1 MTESRANQS
10 DGSRLDTFQRLAM
23 EAGCEPMAA
32 DARSLAG
39 RVRAGR
45 FYVVCVGQYKRGKS
59 TLLNALMGER
69 VLPVGVV
76 PLTVVVTILRYGTP
90 RTARVQFAD
99 GSWADIE
106 PDAIAEYVTE
116 EKNPEN
122 SKGVAVVEVLT
133 PNSLLESGLCL
144 VDTPGIGS
152 VFIDNTEATRAF
164 VPHIDAAL
172 VVLGT
177 DPPISAAELVL
188 VEEIARQC
196 PELIFVLGKADK
208 QTDADR
214 VTAAAFTSRI
224 LRERLGR
231 DIPSLIEVSAAER
244 LAGAGEL
251 RGWPDL
257 VAALHRLALHSKGEL
272 VRQAEARGFAML
284 AHRLR
289 HVLQE
294 QRDALF
300 RPVEASQLRVEQ
312 LQALVAEAAV
322 SLNDLGYLFTA
333 EQDRL
338 SRLFAEQKDA
348 FLRRAQPESRQELG
362 AALRA
367 EDRQHGPVSRDQA
380 VQCVHTITRRWLD
393 QWLAEAQPAAES
405 LYVEAMARFVS
416 LANDFLGKLATTGDP
431 ALAALPQVVGPEI
444 GFRVSSGLYY
454 TSLMNYTQQTV
465 MEWLLNLIRTR
476 HRKFLALERRMGEY
490 QDLMLLANANRIA
503 KDFEERVMESRR
515 KLQAE
520 IHAILSETVTTAERA
535 WERARTIQAQGTQSI
550 ETEIQRLDALQS
562 RLEQLGGSQTET
574 A

>member
-1 MTESRANQS
+1 MTELRSSQS
-10 DGSRLDTFQRLAM
+10 DDSRLDSFQRLAV

-76 PLTVVVTILRYGTP
+76 PLTVVVTIIRYGKSCA
-90 RTARVQFAD
+90 ARVQFAD

-106 PDAIAEYVTE
+106 PGAIAEYVTE

-122 SKGVAVVEVLT
+122 GRGVAVVEVLT
-133 PNSLLESGLCL
+133 PSPLLEGGLCL

-177 DPPISAAELVL
+177 DPPISAEELVL
-188 VEEIARQC
+188 IEEIARQC
-196 PELIFVLGKADK
+196 PELVFVLGKADK

-214 VTAAAFTSRI
+214 AAAAAFTRRI

-231 DIPSLIEVSAAER
+231 DIPPLIEVSAAER
-244 LAGAGEL
+244 LAGADEP

-257 VAALHRLALHSKGEL
+257 VAAMHRLAYHSKGEL
-272 VRQAEARGFAML
+272 ARQAEARGFAML
-284 AHRLR
+284 ARRLR
-289 HVLQE
+289 HALAE
-294 QRDALF
+294 QRDALL
-300 RPVEASQLRVEQ
+300 RPVEASQLRVEK
-312 LQALVAEAAV
+312 LHALVAEAAV
-322 SLNDLGYLFTA
+322 SLSDLGYLFTA

-338 SRLFAEQKDA
+338 SRLFAEQKDS

-362 AALRA
+362 TVLRA
-367 EDRQHGPVSRDQA
+367 EDRQRGPVSRDWA
-380 VQCVHTITRRWLD
+380 VQCVHAITQRWLD
-393 QWLAEAQPAAES
+393 LWLAEAQPAAES

-416 LANDFLGKLATTGDP
+416 LANDFLSKLAMTGDP
-431 ALAALPQVVGPEI
+431 ALAALPQVVEPEI
-444 GFRVSSGLYY
+444 GFRVRSSLYY

-465 MEWLLNLIRTR
+465 VGWLRNLIRTR
-476 HRKFLALERRMGEY
+476 QRKLLALERRMGEY
-490 QDLMLLANANRIA
+490 QDLMLLANANRIV

-535 WERARTIQAQGTQSI
+535 REQARAIQAQGTRSI
-550 ETEIQRLDALQS
+550 ESEIRRLDALLS
-562 RLEQLGGSQTET
+562 RLAKLEESQP
-574 A
+574 

>member
-1 MTESRANQS
+1 MTESRASQS

-177 DPPISAAELVL
+177 DPPISAEELVL

-214 VTAAAFTSRI
+214 ATAAAFTSRI

-231 DIPSLIEVSAAER
+231 GIPSLIEVSAAER

-294 QRDALF
+294 QRDALL

-431 ALAALPQVVGPEI
+431 RSPRCRRSWG
-444 GFRVSSGLYY
+444 RRSVSG
-454 TSLMNYTQQTV
+454 
-465 MEWLLNLIRTR
+465 
-476 HRKFLALERRMGEY
+476 
-490 QDLMLLANANRIA
+490 
-503 KDFEERVMESRR
+503 
-515 KLQAE
+515 
-520 IHAILSETVTTAERA
+520 
-535 WERARTIQAQGTQSI
+535 
-550 ETEIQRLDALQS
+550 
-562 RLEQLGGSQTET
+562 
-574 A
+574 